1 MIRSLAASLSS
12 GAAYALFGVC
22 IVLVYRMSGTLNF
35 AITAVGALSAFAMLA
50 LVEDG
55 ASVVHAAIFAAALGA
70 AIGAAMGA
78 VFASWFRDS
87 ERLTR
92 STVTIAI
99 LLGLLAAGFRIFGDK
114 PRAARPFFV
123 GRYEELGGVRITYD
137 TIMAVMLALAVAAA
151 ASLVL
156 HRTRAGIRLRAMAED
171 SVTAELDGVPVGTL
185 TVAVWAVSGGIAALG
200 AILVGPSRPAAFAP
214 AGVPAAARAW
224 PAGLAGRFSRVWPTL
239 AMGFAIAFLES
250 YSGRFSDISRY
261 RGTIPFVFILVLL
274 LWQRRAEV
282 WNDARWTH
290 ASWASRSSS
299 A

>member
-55 ASVVHAAIFAAALGA
+55 TSVVHAAIFAAALGA
-70 AIGAAMGA
+70 AIGAALGA

-214 AGVPAAARAW
+214 LVFLLLPGLA
-224 PAGLAGRFSRVWPTL
+224 AGLAGRFSRVWPTL

-282 WNDARWTH
+282 WDDAR
-290 ASWASRSSS
+290 
-299 A
+299 

>member
-214 AGVPAAARAW
+214 LVFLLLPGLA
-224 PAGLAGRFSRVWPTL
+224 AGLAGRFSRVWPTL

-282 WNDARWTH
+282 WNDAR
-290 ASWASRSSS
+290 
-299 A
+299 